1 MHTVT
6 DVSPQ
11 GAAGRVAGTLALP
24 HSHASV
30 RLARARLATD
40 LLSRDLPA
48 RVVQDALLVLTEIL
62 TNAIRHAPPLPSGL
76 VRMSW
81 ELTADSVR
89 IEITDGGSPDWLGQA
104 LASGGPR
111 SHPRPHHRAYPSTR
125 GMKVKSETGAVPV
138 HSGRILHCRCL
149 PQIRNRERLTV
160 GLFCPI

>member
-6 DVSPQ
+6 DVRPP
-11 GAAGRVAGTLALP
+11 GAAGSVGGTLALP

-81 ELTADSVR
+81 ELCADSVR
-89 IEITDGGSPDWLGQA
+89 IEITDGGSPEWLGQA
-104 LASGGPR
+104 LASGGPGKV
-111 SHPRPHHRAYPSTR
+111 PRRASLAPGGRGMLIIDALCPEWGIRPSTE
-125 GMKVKSETGAVPV
+125 GKTVWAGVPARTDQPAAKA
-138 HSGRILHCRCL
+138 G
-149 PQIRNRERLTV
+149 
-160 GLFCPI
+160 

>member
-104 LASGGPR
+104 LASGGPGKV
-111 SHPRPHHRAYPSTR
+111 PRRASLAPGGRGMLIVDALCPEWGIRPSTE
-125 GMKVKSETGAVPV
+125 GKTVWAGVPARTDQPTAKA
-138 HSGRILHCRCL
+138 G
-149 PQIRNRERLTV
+149 
-160 GLFCPI
+160 